1 MQLCDHGVLLYSL
14 QWGSKSKT
22 IFGFHSSICTQ
33 NVSLLDDNLNKSGL
47 KESYGWFYLNVNGKL
62 EDSSF
67 GRYLGEIASAT
78 YFFRFWVFL
87 VKLMLCM
94 PPIHRAPLCFPLIS
108 YDTCTIGVPIS
119 LSGHQ
124 FTASC
129 TNKGSDSYFR
139 QSFHPLQS
147 VKMNLNFPHWFGCW
161 RI

>member
-1 MQLCDHGVLLYSL
+1 MQLCDHGVLLYPL

-94 PPIHRAPLCFPLIS
+94 PPIHRAPLCF
-108 YDTCTIGVPIS
+108 
-119 LSGHQ
+119 
-124 FTASC
+124 
-129 TNKGSDSYFR
+129 
-139 QSFHPLQS
+139 
-147 VKMNLNFPHWFGCW
+147 HWFHM
-161 RI
+161 IHAQLAFLFHFLVINLQLLVPVKVVIVIFDNHFIHSNL